1 MKGFFSLWMLDI
13 KRLLKNSLFIVISV
27 TLVLIIIV
35 TLFLLPKDIQMEEH
49 ELVTLGMSEYGFD
62 EVESMDLLYDAVD
75 NGGIGIYLNEDNM
88 PVIVHNGIS
97 DRNLNAIAVM
107 VFSKGF
113 TQIESLKLYEDQQPI
128 PFNQRMVPVF
138 IAFEALIVGLILV
151 GALMLAEKEESTLL
165 ALRISPIGVNLY
177 ILSKTTLLALIGT
190 VYALLMAI
198 TCVGFNYNF
207 LSLIA
212 ISFFG
217 SCIFILLGMAFSVF
231 FKTLGEWFFSIAII
245 LMVNMMPVMSYMMPS
260 YSPDWIKLTPS
271 YYILFELEKILFK
284 QPGQILPVILSMGTW
299 LLVSYV
305 ITYQFIRIFYL
316 KRGGRNA

>member
-1 MKGFFSLWMLDI
+1 LLDI

-27 TLVLIIIV
+27 TLVLIIVV
-35 TLFLLPKDIQMEEH
+35 TLWLLPKDIQMEEH
-49 ELVTLGMSEYGFD
+49 ELVTYGLSEYGFN
-62 EVESMDLLYDAVD
+62 EVSSMELLYDAVD
-75 NGGIGIYLNEDNM
+75 EGGIGIYLNEENT

-97 DRNLNAIAVM
+97 DKNINAVAVM
-107 VFSKGF
+107 MFSQGF
-113 TQIESLKLYEDQQPI
+113 TQIESQILYEDLEPI

-165 ALRISPIGVNLY
+165 ALRISPISVNLY

-190 VYALLMAI
+190 VYALLMAV
-198 TCVGFNYNF
+198 TCVGFSYNF

-260 YSPDWIKLTPS
+260 FSPDWIKFTPS

-284 QPGQILPVILSMGTW
+284 QAGQILPVIISMGSW
-299 LLVSYV
+299 LIASYL
-305 ITYQFIRIFYL
+305 ITYQFIKKFYL